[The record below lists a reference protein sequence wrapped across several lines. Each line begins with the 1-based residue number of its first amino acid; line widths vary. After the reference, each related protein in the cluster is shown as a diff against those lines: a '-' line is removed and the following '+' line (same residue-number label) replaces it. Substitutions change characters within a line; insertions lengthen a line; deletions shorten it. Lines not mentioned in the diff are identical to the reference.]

1 VVLWRAKVS
10 DPEGQTPPP
19 PLRDL
24 SVWRRFHVRLTLV
37 YSSVVLVALGAM
49 TYAFYTSGVEIAM
62 AGVRG
67 RISGTAVALARGV
80 EAEQLAELRVEADRT
95 KPLFAE
101 LEADFAA
108 VVATETDVLSVYILV
123 PTDEPGIF
131 TFAIDYIAP
140 GRHDHAPAT
149 IGQSYDATTNP
160 TLLRGLDEPAVETAI
175 ASDAWGDTLSGF
187 APVIDRYG
195 RHVALVGVDGDAR
208 AIRHMQRQ
216 IFRSAAELSL
226 LAAIVLGLVGFVVG
240 RSVREPVTRL
250 MDATGAIAA
259 GQLETRV
266 ELKRSDEFGLLG
278 AHFDVM
284 ASGLQERDRIRNA
297 FGRYVSE
304 DIAKKVLSGPDG
316 ARMGG
321 EVREVTVLFSD
332 IRSYSTISEL
342 LTPGET
348 VELLNEYLAVMNA
361 VIDDHGG
368 VIIEF
373 LGDAILAV
381 FGAPNDLEGHPERA
395 LRCAIEMRAKLADFN
410 TRMSAEGRAPW
421 HKQGLGALAHRIGI
435 HTGNVVA
442 GNLGSRVRVKYAVI
456 GDAVNLASRCE
467 ALNTPLGT
475 EILCTSSTRERLP
488 AELQALLAD
497 QGTHDVKGRAQK
509 VTVFSA

>member
-1 VVLWRAKVS
+1 VS
-10 DPEGQTPPP
+10 DAEGQTPPP

-80 EAEQLAELRVEADRT
+80 EAERLAELRVEADRT
-95 KPLFAE
+95 KPLFAD

-108 VVATETDVLSVYILV
+108 VVATETDLLSVYILV
-123 PTDEPGIF
+123 PTDQPGIF

-149 IGQSYDATTNP
+149 IGQSYDATANP
-160 TLLRGLDEPAVETAI
+160 TLLRGLDEPAVETEI
-175 ASDAWGDTLSGF
+175 ASDAWGATLSGF
-187 APVIDRYG
+187 APVIDRGG

-208 AIRHMQRQ
+208 AIHQTQRQ

-475 EILCTSSTRERLP
+475 EILCTSSTRDRLP
-488 AELQALLAD
+488 AELQTLLAD